1 MPQYEAETVSFGFF
15 ALILLSILALYLSI
29 ISPTTQEPS
38 YLQISETNYTKM
50 KPNKSHFILAAC
62 MICISSWLAGCSGPA
77 SSEPLSPGPASS
89 ASSTGA
95 SFSAIIDGTKFSSG
109 TGTDNLNAAFIV
121 NDNGQKRLFFMLAD
135 PDNPVQKLNFD
146 LPYKTGATTISIL
159 PKFSFEGYV
168 TKDWIVYV
176 DDGLTVNITTL
187 SATRVSG
194 TFSGNYRLENV
205 NTPNAKASLQVT
217 DGKFDIPF
225 STSAQWKKFYHA
237 E

>member
-1 MPQYEAETVSFGFF
+1 MKQTNSNFT
-15 ALILLSILALYLSI
+15 LAGCLV
-29 ISPTTQEPS
+29 
-38 YLQISETNYTKM
+38 
-50 KPNKSHFILAAC
+50 
-62 MICISSWLAGCSGPA
+62 CISLWIAGCSGPA
-77 SSEPLSPGPASS
+77 SSQPLPPGPASS
-89 ASSTGA
+89 PSSTGA

-146 LPYKTGATTISIL
+146 LPYKAGATTITIL

-168 TKDWIVYV
+168 TKDWTVYV

-187 SATRVSG
+187 GATRVSG